1 MVSVF
6 AIQDFYWRDYAHGF
20 VPKDAFEGKP
30 GIYIGQVYYNGHG
43 LIPATVYP
51 YRNAAVM
58 VYDTRQNMKENIK
71 VIKTNHHIITHY
83 KKFCLTFQILCNS
96 DTSKFYWQ
104 AVNFNQSDI
113 GQMAYAIRG
122 GFQDDQN
129 LFIGL
134 VKHEGSWKI
143 GKVKDIDAYENKGL
157 YVWDKAGNHV
167 KFTNFHLLKY
177 NFSNT
182 PSSDPYAYDIR
193 NLAIH

>member
-1 MVSVF
+1 MYKNLLCLFLLSRGRVLSAVF

-71 VIKTNHHIITHY
+71 
-83 KKFCLTFQILCNS
+83 ILCNS

-104 AVNFNQSDI
+104 